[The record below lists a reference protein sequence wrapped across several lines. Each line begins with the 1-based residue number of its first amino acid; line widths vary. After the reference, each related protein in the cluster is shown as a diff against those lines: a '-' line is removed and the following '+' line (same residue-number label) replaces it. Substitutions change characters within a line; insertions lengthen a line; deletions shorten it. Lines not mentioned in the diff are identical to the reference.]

1 MDRTDGSRYRRIV
14 DDLRARIE
22 QGELAPGDR
31 VPSTRE
37 ITRQWG
43 VAMATATKALT
54 ELRRTGLV
62 RAVPGVGTVV
72 AAPETPAAAAAP
84 PASPPPTA
92 VKVAAGPAAAEPRGG
107 RDAALTAE
115 RIVAA
120 ATAVADTE
128 GLAALSMRRVAAELG
143 VATMSLYRHVT
154 DKDDLLLRMMD
165 AVLARWTFPDERP
178 DGWREPLVLAARMLW
193 EAFRRHPWLAPALSM
208 TRPQVLGSALP
219 FTEWVLGALDG
230 RGLDPWTAFTTHLT
244 LFNYV
249 RGIAVNVEAES
260 TAMAD
265 SGLDADEWM
274 ATQEPA
280 LLALTAGGRFPLLEQ
295 HIAGG
300 YDFDLDRLFEFG
312 LHRLLDGIAVLI
324 DGPHTGPAAA

>member
-1 MDRTDGSRYRRIV
+1 MDRTDGARYRRIV
-14 DDLRARIE
+14 DELRARIE

-72 AAPETPAAAAAP
+72 AAPEPPTSATPPPGPVKAPVRAAAP
-84 PASPPPTA
+84 
-92 VKVAAGPAAAEPRGG
+92 EPRGG
-107 RDAALTAE
+107 QDPALTAE
-115 RIVAA
+115 RIVTA
-120 ATAVADTE
+120 ATAVADAE

-143 VATMSLYRHVT
+143 VATMSLYRHVA
-154 DKDDLLLRMMD
+154 DKDDLLVRMMD
-165 AVLARWTFPDERP
+165 AAFVRWTFPDERP
-178 DGWREPLVLAARMLW
+178 DGWREPLALAARMLW
-193 EAFRRHPWLAPALSM
+193 DTFRRHPWLAPALSM
-208 TRPQVLGSALP
+208 TRPQVVASALP
-219 FTEWVLGALDG
+219 LTEWVLDALDG

-249 RGIAVNVEAES
+249 RGTAINVEAES

-265 SGLDADEWM
+265 SGLDAEEWM

-280 LLALTAGGRFPLLEQ
+280 LLALMATGRFPMLER
-295 HIAGG
+295 HVTGG

-312 LHRLLDGIAVLI
+312 LQRILDGIAVLI
-324 DGPHTGPAAA
+324 DGPAAGGPAAG